1 MPVDHTVRTA
11 GPGDSNAIETL
22 LKASYFALFKSGY
35 DQATLDA
42 VLPIITRANP
52 VLLSSGRF
60 YMTAA
65 GTRATGCGGWSIE
78 RPGTGEIESGLG
90 HIRHFAVHPDWLRRG
105 IGAAILQKSVDEARR
120 IGLGRLECN
129 SSLVAVDFY
138 AAHGFQDAGPNVTDL
153 GNNLF
158 LPGRLMLR
166 DI

>member
-1 MPVDHTVRTA
+1 MQNDIMVRIA
-11 GPGDSNAIETL
+11 GPGDRDAIEML
-22 LKASYFALFKSGY
+22 LEASYYALFKSGY
-35 DQATLDA
+35 DQPILDA
-42 VLPIITRANP
+42 ALPIITRANA

-60 YMTAA
+60 YMTEA
-65 GTRATGCGGWSIE
+65 GTFATGCGGWSVE

-105 IGAAILQKSVDEARR
+105 IGRAILQRSVDEARL
-120 IGLGRLECN
+120 IGLVRLECN

-153 GNNLF
+153 GDNLF

>member
-1 MPVDHTVRTA
+1 MRDDHAVRTA
-11 GPGDSNAIETL
+11 GPGDRDAIETL
-22 LKASYFALFKSGY
+22 LEASYYALFKSGY

-42 VLPIITRANP
+42 ALPIITRANP
-52 VLLSSGRF
+52 ALLSSGRF
-60 YMTAA
+60 YMTEA
-65 GTRATGCGGWSIE
+65 GTFATGCGGWSVE

-105 IGAAILQKSVDEARR
+105 IGRAILQRSVDEARR
-120 IGLGRLECN
+120 IGLARLECN

-153 GNNLF
+153 GGHLF